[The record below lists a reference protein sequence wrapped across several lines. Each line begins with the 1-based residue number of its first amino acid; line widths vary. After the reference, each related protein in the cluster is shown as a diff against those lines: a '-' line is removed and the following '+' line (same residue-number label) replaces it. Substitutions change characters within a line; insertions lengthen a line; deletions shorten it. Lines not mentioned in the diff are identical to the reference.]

1 MSFYIFNVKVFCLHL
16 GPHNRF
22 ERYGHVAQLGSSTIK
37 MNLSRS
43 AKTTIRNMI
52 ANHYLWIFRLTN
64 YSMSRKK
71 LRKEGRGEGGRKKG
85 EEGRKREKV
94 MLLFQ
99 VHIYNR
105 CCCCFIAKSGPALF
119 VTPWSVA
126 HQALLSMGFPQP
138 RILEWVAIS
147 FSRGSS
153 QPRDQITSP
162 ALADG
167 FFTAE
172 PPGNPRPPKCVLI
185 TVPLLAK

>member
-1 MSFYIFNVKVFCLHL
+1 
-16 GPHNRF
+16 
-22 ERYGHVAQLGSSTIK
+22 

-43 AKTTIRNMI
+43 PKTTIRNMI
-52 ANHYLWIFRLTN
+52 KNHYLWIFSLTN
-64 YSMSRKK
+64 YSMPRKK
-71 LRKEGRGEGGRKKG
+71 LRKEGER
-85 EEGRKREKV
+85 EEGRKGKKEGRDKV

-99 VHIYNR
+99 IHIYNC

-126 HQALLSMGFPQP
+126 RQALLSMGFPQP

-162 ALADG
+162 ALADEV
-167 FFTAE
+167 FTAE
-172 PPGNPRPPKCVLI
+172 PPGNPPQKCVLN
-185 TVPLLAK
+185 TVPLLSK